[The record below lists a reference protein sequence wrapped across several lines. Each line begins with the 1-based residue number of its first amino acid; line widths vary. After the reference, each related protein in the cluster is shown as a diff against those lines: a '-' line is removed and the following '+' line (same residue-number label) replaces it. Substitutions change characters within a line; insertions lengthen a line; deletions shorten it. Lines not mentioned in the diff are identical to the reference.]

1 MILLWLWIG
10 GSIASAQVDASPPPL
25 AGSRRL
31 LSCPHATTA
40 AESSGVSPEPTP
52 FPWDSHGA
60 RALMRRAT
68 TSSAEASVCGYFN
81 GDKSK
86 PFDYYSIWACLTP
99 SDSRL
104 DCGYGWNC
112 VFHASNAAYPALV
125 GCCPVSSTTQ
135 CQFLTT
141 CYDSAQ
147 VSATAS
153 LRSQATDPFVT
164 LCTESDNAYCH
175 TWTWPDLDMTDY
187 ACTYASS
194 PAVERIQTVGSL
206 TDVTDSQDQ
215 TVETLSM
222 SWVDDSVLKAIAAVT
237 SAVSTTGTSA
247 TSAGTAAPTDASEEQ
262 GSATPVGAI
271 VGGVVGGVVG
281 VGLIVA
287 AGVVYRLRKK
297 KAATRGADAK
307 ALGGLSGSRYAE
319 VDGKDQWY
327 ELDSRPMAAEMPAQP
342 ARHELE

>member
-1 MILLWLWIG
+1 MILLSWLWIG
-10 GSIASAQVDASPPPL
+10 ASIASAQVDASPPPL

-31 LSCPHATTA
+31 LSHPHATTA
-40 AESSGVSPEPTP
+40 AESSGLSPEPTP
-52 FPWDSHGA
+52 FPWHSHGA

-81 GDKSK
+81 GDKN
-86 PFDYYSIWACLTP
+86 
-99 SDSRL
+99 SRL

-112 VFHASNAAYPALV
+112 VFHASDAAYPALV

-153 LRSQATDPFVT
+153 LRSLATDPFVT

-215 TVETLSM
+215 IVETLSM
-222 SWVDDSVLKAIAAVT
+222 SWVDDSVLKAITAVT
-237 SAVSTTGTSA
+237 STVSTA
-247 TSAGTAAPTDASEEQ
+247 ETSAGTAVPTDAPEEHD
-262 GSATPVGAI
+262 STTPVGKI

-281 VGLIVA
+281 VGVIVA
-287 AGVVYRLRKK
+287 AGVMYRLRKK

-307 ALGGLSGSRYAE
+307 ALGGPSGSRYAE
-319 VDGKDQWY
+319 VDGKGRWH
-327 ELDSRPMAAEMPAQP
+327 ELDSRPMAAELPV
-342 ARHELE
+342 